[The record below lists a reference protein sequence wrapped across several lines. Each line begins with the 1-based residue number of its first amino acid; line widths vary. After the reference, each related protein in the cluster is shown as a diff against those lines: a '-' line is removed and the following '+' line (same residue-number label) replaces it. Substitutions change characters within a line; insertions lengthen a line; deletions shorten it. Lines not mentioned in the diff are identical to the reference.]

1 MSPTHYFA
9 NPLCRSVA
17 YYLRQSVVHSVSRLV
32 HRCHSNHLLFL
43 SNLTNNCSVHSH
55 TLSSLP
61 IVQVYTHPYPYRSHP
76 HLSSSSAAL
85 PYRLTTTSNSPFNPF
100 ILPPLPVL
108 RHEASSRTPH
118 LTYLPVSSALLPLPR
133 LFAFCTYR
141 TRRRFQEREN
151 ATAAV
156 TVHSGTGGRFPAR
169 ELRYFLM
176 GWSFVV

>member
-9 NPLCRSVA
+9 NSLCRSVA
-17 YYLRQSVVHSVSRLV
+17 CYLRQSVVHSVSRLV

-61 IVQVYTHPYPYRSHP
+61 IVQVYTHPYPYHSHP

-118 LTYLPVSSALLPLPR
+118 LTYLPVSLRSVRIERDDVSRNEKTP
-133 LFAFCTYR
+133 
-141 TRRRFQEREN
+141 RRR
-151 ATAAV
+151 
-156 TVHSGTGGRFPAR
+156 
-169 ELRYFLM
+169 
-176 GWSFVV
+176 